1 MLCSPKVFYDAVLP
15 HPVQHGLL
23 PGFDQKDE
31 ATDPDT
37 FPVPSTATHVAV
49 SAHPNRLTPDSLKK
63 TCSAATRLQPLV
75 VDTVDSKISLIF
87 DDPVLLA
94 MSIRTE
100 VVCSGG
106 GTTATDTRV
115 SLMVSS
121 LEIVVPWRP
130 FKDTNNSCT
139 VHVQA
144 MARQFTSSHMLSYSA
159 AMTNTIATI
168 KQPLQFTVGQPGT
181 FPVYLPS
188 SFNMQQPASCS
199 GDSTAS
205 AVCRTHDLDA
215 PTHLLTSS
223 PPHLLTS
230 SPPHLTSSPAPEDAD
245 PASSSI
251 PAMICVPA
259 CACAS
264 SPFPSLIAPRCFQPW
279 RRHVPCSV
287 VSKGITKLDTLL
299 PKTV

>member
-205 AVCRTHDLDA
+205 AVCRTHGLDA

-223 PPHLLTS
+223 PTHLLTS
-230 SPPHLTSSPAPEDAD
+230 SPHLL
-245 PASSSI
+245 
-251 PAMICVPA
+251 A
-259 CACAS
+259 CARRRRPRVIIDS
-264 SPFPSLIAPRCFQPW
+264 SNDLCPGVCLR
-279 RRHVPCSV
+279 
-287 VSKGITKLDTLL
+287 LL
-299 PKTV
+299 PLPQPHRAPLFSTLATARSMQRGFKRTYEVRHIVAQNGLT